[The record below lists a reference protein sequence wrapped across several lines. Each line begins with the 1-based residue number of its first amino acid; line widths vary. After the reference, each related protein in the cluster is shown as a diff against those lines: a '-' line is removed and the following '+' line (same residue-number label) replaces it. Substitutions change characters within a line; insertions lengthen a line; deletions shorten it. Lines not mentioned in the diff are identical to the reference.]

1 LYRGSG
7 VDRGGAAGTEHLG
20 ENVMT
25 KPVGKEPLA
34 LVQAW
39 VPRSLHAWAQ
49 REAKKKG
56 LSVAAWLRMRLIEM
70 QEEAERP

>member
-1 LYRGSG
+1 
-7 VDRGGAAGTEHLG
+7 
-20 ENVMT
+20 MT